1 MEHEVFVPVP
11 VPRLRAVLADPDR
24 VARAVP
30 GFQQDAGA
38 EPVAGRLKLRIGG
51 TSITYRGALRVQARD
66 DGSYAVE
73 GEAAESRGTGS
84 VKLALTLRPG
94 EADGGTA
101 LTVEGAASGDGRIA
115 ELDPEAVRTAAVRL
129 LERFAENLAAEPGD
143 AAEPGAGA
151 DAAPEP
157 ETAEELATED
167 FAPLATGDF
176 EAAPDADDAPVP
188 PPARPAD
195 QAAPADQASA
205 EPSPHP
211 AAEDS
216 PARPAA
222 DGSAADGAAAEP
234 GSGSDGSPAGPA
246 SADSPA
252 SAERPADPAAPADSP
267 ASAEHSA
274 DPAAPSGRASVFD
287 TEIPP
292 SSLDPSA
299 DDESDEYDEYGTYDA
314 DEQADDADAGTDG
327 VAGVTGPGG
336 FGETTGPP
344 VEAAH
349 ARRTMIGRS
358 AEEVDHAPPRGRYAP
373 VPAPLTVSA
382 GSALRWAAPAAA
394 LAVAG
399 AIVVGRALRRR
410 R

>member
-84 VKLALTLRPG
+84 VKLALTLRPN

-195 QAAPADQASA
+195 HASAGPTAAPADQAAPADSPASA

-222 DGSAADGAAAEP
+222 DGSAADGSAAEP
-234 GSGSDGSPAGPA
+234 GSGSDGSPAPTSGLRA
-246 SADSPA
+246 IRSSRIDAAD
-252 SAERPADPAAPADSP
+252 RAD
-267 ASAEHSA
+267 
-274 DPAAPSGRASVFD
+274 RVV
-287 TEIPP
+287 
-292 SSLDPSA
+292 
-299 DDESDEYDEYGTYDA
+299 
-314 DEQADDADAGTDG
+314 
-327 VAGVTGPGG
+327 VA
-336 FGETTGPP
+336 
-344 VEAAH
+344 
-349 ARRTMIGRS
+349 
-358 AEEVDHAPPRGRYAP
+358 RGR
-373 VPAPLTVSA
+373 
-382 GSALRWAAPAAA
+382 G
-394 LAVAG
+394 
-399 AIVVGRALRRR
+399 
-410 R
+410 